1 MENYS
6 KKFKE
11 AIIGNGETISRKL
24 NSMSYPRGMSAI
36 EMMKKIH
43 MLLNE
48 STCGFSK
55 KMRNTNIGLNDVLN
69 KNESILPILDTMVY
83 DSLYLFTQDALDVI
97 ECFTNMIENAF
108 PNMRNHFIH
117 AYSRLRKTKKE
128 FENIDL
134 DHTNYIIFK
143 SLIQSYADNY
153 GIDMNCIF
161 KYTIDG
167 YDFEKSESNSS
178 EDIEKE
184 FEQFKIFEKYA
195 LKYDTSE
202 I

>member
-69 KNESILPILDTMVY
+69 KNESLLPILDTMVY

-97 ECFTNMIENAF
+97 ECFNDNFILDKIPDPSINQIEACV
-108 PNMRNHFIH
+108 RNH
-117 AYSRLRKTKKE
+117 KQV
-128 FENIDL
+128 D
-134 DHTNYIIFK
+134 
-143 SLIQSYADNY
+143 
-153 GIDMNCIF
+153 
-161 KYTIDG
+161 
-167 YDFEKSESNSS
+167 
-178 EDIEKE
+178 
-184 FEQFKIFEKYA
+184 
-195 LKYDTSE
+195 
-202 I
+202 

>member
-69 KNESILPILDTMVY
+69 KNESLLPILDTMVY

-117 AYSRLRKTKKE
+117 AYSRLRKTKK
-128 FENIDL
+128 DL
-134 DHTNYIIFK
+134 
-143 SLIQSYADNY
+143 
-153 GIDMNCIF
+153 
-161 KYTIDG
+161 
-167 YDFEKSESNSS
+167 
-178 EDIEKE
+178 
-184 FEQFKIFEKYA
+184 
-195 LKYDTSE
+195 
-202 I
+202 

>member
-11 AIIGNGETISRKL
+11 AIVSEDTVSRKL
-24 NSMSYPRGMSAI
+24 NSMAYPRNISAT
-36 EMMKKIH
+36 ELMKKVRS
-43 MLLNE
+43 LLLE
-48 STCGFSK
+48 SQYGFGK
-55 KMRNTNIGLNDVLN
+55 KMRNMNVELNDVLN
-69 KNESILPILDTMVY
+69 KNESLLPILDSMIY
-83 DSLYLFTQDALDVI
+83 DSLYLFTPDALEVI
-97 ECFTNMIENAF
+97 EYFANIVENAF

-117 AYSRLRKTKKE
+117 AYSRLRKTEKE
-128 FENIDL
+128 FEDIDL

-167 YDFEKSESNSS
+167 YDFEKSDSDSS

-184 FEQFKIFEKYA
+184 FKLFKVFEKFA
-195 LKYDTSE
+195 LANDLSE